1 MPVHRQG
8 FWHRAVNVWIL
19 CTSTSRVLIGQRSV
33 SKDVDKGKW
42 TCVCGRVPS
51 GELSHTAAVE
61 RLEEEFSIRDLPD
74 EQVSLIFSMKCPRK
88 ITTGIFAGQDDGA
101 WMDVYV
107 AVLKE
112 EIPIEKLHLDV
123 RAKQAAKYVSLEDLQ
138 RNLEV
143 KDDKYVVPSNPE
155 YTKKLFHHLR
165 KTCQAW
171 QAIEAIRSL

>member
-1 MPVHRQG
+1 MG
-8 FWHRAVNVWIL
+8 
-19 CTSTSRVLIGQRSV
+19 LIGQRSV
-33 SKDVDKGKW
+33 SKDVGKEKW

-74 EQVSLIFSMKCPRK
+74 EQVSLLFSMKCPRK
-88 ITTGIFAGQDDGA
+88 ITGEGIFAGQDDGA
-101 WMDVYV
+101 WIDVYL

-123 RAKQAAKYVSLEDLQ
+123 RAKQAAKYVSVADLQ
-138 RNLEV
+138 QDIRQV
-143 KDDKYVVPSNPE
+143 GADQQYVIPANPE
-155 YTKKLFHHLR
+155 YLPRLFRYLH

-171 QAIEAIRSL
+171 QAQ